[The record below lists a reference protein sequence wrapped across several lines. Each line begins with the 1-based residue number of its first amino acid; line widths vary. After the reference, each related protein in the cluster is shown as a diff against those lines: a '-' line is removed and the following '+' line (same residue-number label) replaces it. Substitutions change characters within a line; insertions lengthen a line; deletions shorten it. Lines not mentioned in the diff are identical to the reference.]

1 MRNKSKATV
10 GCCLLILCLQ
20 AVTACRHNNDVTPV
34 VSFSKDIVP
43 ILTASCAINSS
54 CHLVAN
60 SLNLGTALDSADA
73 YTTIIAKKLVSTS
86 TPSSSLLYV
95 EVQSGEMPKPPAA
108 ALPAGQQALILEWIQ
123 QGAKN
128 N

>member
-1 MRNKSKATV
+1 MRNRNKATF
-10 GCCLLILCLQ
+10 GCFALLLCLQ
-20 AVTACRHNNDVTPV
+20 AVTACRHNNDVAPA

-73 YTTIIAKKLVSTS
+73 YTTIIAKELVSTS
-86 TPSSSLLYV
+86 NPSSSLLYV

-108 ALPAGQQALILEWIQ
+108 ALAASQQALILEWIK